1 MASGSW
7 MGIYIQVSDDL
18 MAQRREQELLLLM
31 AIARHADRL
40 GFCWPGRARLKA
52 LRHTGDKKHDER
64 LAWLM
69 ERGYVT
75 MIESYDYR
83 RRQSMCDY
91 QVSPRA
97 LYVREEFQDYCES
110 VFDGLQERDFALEKK
125 LLENLFS
132 TKDSQP
138 ESLTRIRNQTQ
149 EPDAETRRKTT
160 DHNQR
165 SNRAATQQGRN
176 TSTMRNDRQTA
187 STTQPT
193 ATDAKRTE
201 KDNPQAGGPDF
212 DALLLGNDEMLIK
225 AIMHVASTTEHQA
238 AAAVRD
244 YFPDQIVHCLRTT
257 ALRRD
262 RGELKKPGG
271 YFFKMLQ
278 SQFRPIDPTMANGQT
293 YQEWENDQQSDDT
306 GI

>member
-1 MASGSW
+1 MAIGSW

-52 LRHTGDKKHDER
+52 MRHAGDKKHDER

-83 RRQSMCDY
+83 RRQTMCDY

-97 LYVREEFQDYCES
+97 LYVREEFQEYCEA
-110 VFDGLQERDFALEKK
+110 VFDGVQERDFALEKK

-149 EPDAETRRKTT
+149 ETDAETRRKTT

-165 SNRAATQQGRN
+165 SNRAETQKGLN
-176 TSTMRNDRQTA
+176 PSTMRNSQTP
-187 STTQPT
+187 SGEQPT
-193 ATDAKRTE
+193 ATNAKRTE
-201 KDNPQAGGPDF
+201 NNPPTWGPDM
-212 DALLLGNDEMLIK
+212 DALLLGDDEMLIK
-225 AIMHVASTTEHQA
+225 AIMHVASTTQHQA

-244 YFPDQIVHCLRTT
+244 YFPDQIVHCLKAT

-271 YFFKMLQ
+271 YFFKMLHT
-278 SQFRPIDPTMANGQT
+278 QFRSIDDPVEPNGQT
-293 YQEWENDQQSDDT
+293 YQDWENDNNEDMEP
-306 GI
+306 